1 MDTIREMVQ
10 TLTGGNLEPSNLLS
24 LGENVFLSEN
34 AVVDQKVVH
43 EIARFYQSIH
53 ATTYGNAIPNTAG
66 TATHATTATNDFEEV
81 LGVSTNNE
89 VLQPTAINAA
99 NAGLAPVNILFGIG
113 STGFAEA
120 LIAPGTTYYLQPS
133 EYPQILKNGGLTIN
147 QLDGSAGEIT
157 VNVAYHKVVQ

>member
-1 MDTIREMVQ
+1 MVQ

-34 AVVDQKVVH
+34 AVVDQEVVH
-43 EIARFYQSIH
+43 EIARFYQAIH

-66 TATHATTATNDFEEV
+66 TATHATTATNDFEAV
-81 LGVSTNNE
+81 LEVSTNNE

-113 STGFAEA
+113 GIGFAEA
-120 LIAPGTTYYLQPS
+120 LIAPGQTYYLQPS
-133 EYPQILKNGGLTIN
+133 EYPQIVKDGGLTIN
-147 QLDGSAGEIT
+147 QLDGSAGDIT